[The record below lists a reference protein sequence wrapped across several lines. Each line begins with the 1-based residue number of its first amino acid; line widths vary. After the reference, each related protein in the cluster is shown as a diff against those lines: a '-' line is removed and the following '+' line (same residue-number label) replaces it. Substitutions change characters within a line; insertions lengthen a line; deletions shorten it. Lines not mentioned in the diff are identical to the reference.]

1 MRQLRPLNTCTVL
14 AAGALVVGLV
24 DIAVSLVP
32 RISAVLP
39 QLGGTLPVADPSVA
53 RSLTFAAGAVLLWVA
68 AGLWRRK
75 RRAWLLALSV
85 VALGASAGAVRDPD
99 LGQICLSVALLIA
112 LVRSR
117 RAFTVAG
124 DPTSMRPV
132 ARALLVTLFAWMIVG
147 STLSTHLN
155 RVTDLG
161 FELLLVAAAAWGL
174 QVWMRSDRE
183 PGPADRRDHARAQR
197 IVERHGDDSL
207 SFFALRGDRR
217 YAFSS
222 EGNAFLA
229 YRVVAGCALVSGD
242 PVGEPAEIPGL
253 LDEFRAIAHAR
264 GWRLVFLHAGERWA
278 AAHRSSGM
286 RAVPVGDE
294 AVIRPLAFTLEGR
307 SMRKVRQ
314 SVARLERAGYQI
326 EVRRAGEID
335 RAQRAEIDA
344 VSAEWLCGGRDRGF
358 SMAMDDAYAHPRTMF
373 VLGLD
378 ERGRLGGYLHLVP
391 SLEGFSL
398 SAMRRRPDTP
408 NGLMEWMISRTVGL
422 VGESGAHEFSLNF
435 AVFAALLR
443 TSPDGP
449 RAARAAQWALGQL
462 DRGFQL
468 NRLYSFNSK
477 FAPEWRTRYVC
488 FERFIDV
495 PVLSLATLHV
505 ESLLPLPQLRSSRA

>member
-1 MRQLRPLNTCTVL
+1 MRQFRRIDTCAVL
-14 AAGALVVGLV
+14 AAGALVVGLA
-24 DIAVSLVP
+24 DITASLIP
-32 RISAVLP
+32 RFSADLP
-39 QLGGTLPVADPSVA
+39 GIGGALPMADPSVA
-53 RSLTFAAGAVLLWVA
+53 HSLTFAAGAVLLWLA

-75 RRAWLLALSV
+75 RRAWLLALGM
-85 VALGASAGAVRDPD
+85 VALGAAAGGVRDPD
-99 LGQICLSVALLIA
+99 PGQIALSVALLIA
-112 LVRSR
+112 LLCSR

-132 ARALLVTLFAWMIVG
+132 ARALLVTLVGWMIVG

-161 FELLLVAAAAWGL
+161 FELLLAAGAAWGL

-183 PGPADRRDHARAQR
+183 PGPADLADHARAQR

-207 SFFALRGDRR
+207 SFFALRRDRR
-217 YAFSS
+217 YAFSQN
-222 EGNAFLA
+222 GNAFLA

-242 PVGEPAEIPGL
+242 PVGEPSEIPNL
-253 LDEFRAIAHAR
+253 LDAFRAFAHAR
-264 GWRLVFLHAGERWA
+264 GWRLVYLHAGERWA
-278 AAHRSSGM
+278 AVHRASGM

-294 AVIRPLAFTLEGR
+294 ALIRPPTFTLEGR

-314 SVARLERAGYQI
+314 SVHRLERAGYRI
-326 EVRRAGEID
+326 EVRRAGELD
-335 RAQRAEIDA
+335 AALRAEIDR
-344 VSAEWLCGGRDRGF
+344 VSAEWLGGGRERGF
-358 SMAMDDAYAHPRTMF
+358 SMAMDDAYAHAQTVF

-378 ERGRLGGYLHLVP
+378 AGGRLGGYLHLVP

-408 NGLMEWMISRTVGL
+408 NGLMEWMISRTVPL
-422 VGESGAHEFSLNF
+422 AGESGARELSLNF

-443 TSPDGP
+443 TPPDGP
-449 RAARAAQWALGQL
+449 RAARMVRWLLIQF

-468 NRLYSFNSK
+468 NRLYTFNNK

-488 FERFIDV
+488 FERVIDV
-495 PVLSLATLHV
+495 PVLSVATLHV
-505 ESLLPLPQLRSSRA
+505 ESLLPLPQVRAGRA